1 MPTLRRL
8 YTPEYGTLQIEEATK
23 NRPVTPMGAAGRFG
37 LAVVQV
43 FAHRSI
49 SSAVSGSACATF
61 LAACPMMF
69 TLDGL
74 LVTTLIDHHRGW
86 LDDGAVVVD
95 GTRLGVGQPSS

>member
-1 MPTLRRL
+1 VPTLRRL
-8 YTPEYGTLQIEEATK
+8 HIPECGTLQTEEATK
-23 NRPVTPMGAAGRFG
+23 NRPVTPMGAARRFG

-49 SSAVSGSACATF
+49 SSAVWRSACATF
-61 LAACPMMF
+61 LAARPIMF

-74 LVTTLIDHHRGW
+74 LVTTLIDHHPGW